1 MSGKTES
8 ARYKLLKTFF
18 WIIRASGMGEDN
30 ARAVVERMYKKTSLK
45 ELSTDELKNVIDEL
59 VACTGVE
66 LRKPVPKGPGLAKED
81 RVVMRNG
88 KIIELPSKGQ
98 LASIEYYAD
107 KMQMAQETLQHLI
120 KKANQGEPA
129 LTLMSAR
136 TLIEILKA
144 MHSRGWKGAPVDTP
158 PATGKDN

>member
-1 MSGKTES
+1 MSGKTS
-8 ARYKLLKTFF
+8 PVRYKLLKTFF
-18 WIIRASGMGEDN
+18 WIVRASGMGEDN
-30 ARAVVERMYKKTSLK
+30 ARAVVERMYNKSSLK

-59 VACTGVE
+59 AACTGVE
-66 LRKPVPKGPGLAKED
+66 LRKPTPKGPGLAKEE
-81 RVVMRNG
+81 RVVLRNG

-120 KKANQGEPA
+120 KKAGGDPA
-129 LTLMSAR
+129 LSLMSAR

-144 MHSRGWKGAPVDTP
+144 MHSRGWKGAPVAP
-158 PATGKDN
+158 QPAAGKDN